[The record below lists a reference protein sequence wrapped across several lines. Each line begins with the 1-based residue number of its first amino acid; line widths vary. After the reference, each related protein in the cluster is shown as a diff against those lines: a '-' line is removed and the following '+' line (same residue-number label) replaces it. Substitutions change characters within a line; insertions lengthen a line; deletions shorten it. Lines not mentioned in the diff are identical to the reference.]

1 MSLLGFLEAGGEA
14 VIRGILSGQ
23 SPDYIRS
30 AASGFALPLSEI
42 RSRLDGKGYNRFGY
56 TTPQVNQ
63 IISRVAES
71 MDLAAR
77 LERGRG
83 LPANPL
89 DVPLAPGAVPGSR
102 VTVGVVVTY
111 RTPTGTADSIVD
123 VVVPN
128 NQVSLPDI
136 IQQATQAVE
145 AQLRPGSPPPYRP
158 SDVGAIVGTRV
169 VTVYRGAPMGT

>member
-14 VIRGILSGQ
+14 VIRGILSGIPAEQRFSGGRSSTIAVQ
-23 SPDYIRS
+23 STI
-30 AASGFALPLSEI
+30 A
-42 RSRLDGKGYNRFGY
+42 RLAEKGYDRFGY
-56 TTPQVNQ
+56 GSDEIRFTVQNV
-63 IISRVAES
+63 IRSMEVARQLES
-71 MDLAAR
+71 
-77 LERGRG
+77 G
-83 LPANPL
+83 
-89 DVPLAPGAVPGSR
+89 VPLGQVTVQPPTAPGSSGGQPA
-102 VTVGVVVTY
+102 TIGVVVTY

-123 VVVPN
+123 VVMPS

-158 SDVGAIVGTRV
+158 SDVGAIVSTRV

>member
-14 VIRGILSGQ
+14 VIRGILSQIPAEQRFRNG
-23 SPDYIRS
+23 RS
-30 AASGFALPLSEI
+30 STIAVQATIA
-42 RSRLDGKGYNRFGY
+42 RLAEKGYGRFGY
-56 TTPQVNQ
+56 TSDEIRFAVQNV
-63 IISRVAES
+63 IRS
-71 MDLAAR
+71 MELARR
-77 LERGRG
+77 LEQGT
-83 LPANPL
+83 PL
-89 DVPLAPGAVPGSR
+89 SQLGTPPPTAPGSTGGRP
-102 VTVGVVVTY
+102 TTIGVVITY
-111 RTPTGTADSIVD
+111 RTPTGTADSVVD

-158 SDVGAIVGTRV
+158 SDVGAIVSTRV